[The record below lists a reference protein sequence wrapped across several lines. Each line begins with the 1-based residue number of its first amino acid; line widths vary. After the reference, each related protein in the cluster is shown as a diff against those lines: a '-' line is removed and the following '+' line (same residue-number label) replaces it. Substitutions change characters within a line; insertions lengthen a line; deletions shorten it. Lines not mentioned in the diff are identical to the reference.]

1 MMMKDVSRQLP
12 DAARVN
18 LFKELKLAMKA
29 NQVEKAAVIIAWIIS
44 KKRKENQ
51 TVLSGLGLPTRH
63 IKRWI
68 DGELLAYHHSAKNIR
83 ILSGL
88 MSVQQGIGPKSRQL
102 LNWINACRY
111 GDHDVVSSF
120 IKDSFPVN
128 AVDNKGMTG
137 LMYAVKNGHHAIVKV
152 LLDHKKIQIDQQ
164 NNRGESALMLAVI
177 YGYQDLMWVL
187 LDRTSDINAV
197 NQNGQN
203 IWMLAIMHQQGAL
216 IKDLFNVQGLNLNQQ
231 DNEGR
236 SPLMIAAWYTSYPMM
251 SYLLSLEGLD
261 KGLLDQNNYRVWD
274 YILNSIQFSASE
286 QDELMHGYDVA
297 FMMDRGESIAAYIES
312 NEIKASDLSDDRK
325 RFRKRMHRARFC
337 AKKRKK
343 LEMEINEEMSMDLHG
358 FDGHCIQWNTYSN
371 IHKKFGDV
379 AWQVNKGRKI
389 RWIQKRKVRK
399 LRQERSIKMKRK
411 FTLSH
416 MRRVIEK
423 RIGSESFDRAK
434 DVLELFNTSVASHYG
449 PRRLYKKMMVMNKRD
464 FKANI
469 MSVYGD
475 KIRKVRGFVHN
486 PYIARWLKIFEI
498 TNDIERLE
506 DVMVRRA
513 ELKLRK
519 YDDLL
524 VFAFDFLSEHF
535 PELMKGMVDINV
547 DIERKE
553 IVFEYYFP
561 VKNKSAITLEGMDT
575 ISEEKDKWLLM
586 QKKKIPL
593 SANRMFLGKEI
604 LVRVKDPVLTLKDIE
619 SFCKPR
625 KLCSMLTYY
634 DAGPSRPEPRRKR
647 QDFSKHN
654 YTHSEYLNFPRS
666 LVSNLQDHIS
676 YSLKWDDLL
685 KLKSSNIFPYTE
697 IKEFLSF
704 IGAKKVIDKA
714 YLSRYPS
721 ISKALSDLVKFDLN
735 LDDYRDIQ
743 KLRKKLFVDCIF
755 LTSDSW
761 STVKEFKKLDM
772 QGWHPRPFVFNFRKN
787 HEKHKINYVKNWYKE
802 ADL

>member
-68 DGELLAYHHSAKNIR
+68 DGELLAYHHSAKNIK

-88 MSVQQGIGPKSRQL
+88 MSEQQGIMPKSRQL

-111 GDHDVVSSF
+111 GDYDVVSGF
-120 IKDSFPVN
+120 IKDCFPVN

-137 LMYAVKNGHHAIVKV
+137 LMYAVKNGNHAIVKV

-187 LDRTSDINAV
+187 LDRTLDINAV

-216 IKDLFNVQGLNLNQQ
+216 IKDLYNVQGLNLNQQ

-236 SPLMIAAWYTSYPMM
+236 SPLMLAAWYTSYPMM

-274 YILNSIQFSASE
+274 YILSSIQFSASE

-297 FMMDRGESIAAYIES
+297 FMVDRGESIAAYIES

-343 LEMEINEEMSMDLHG
+343 LEMEINKEMSMDLHQ
-358 FDGHCIQWNTYSN
+358 FDDHCIRWNTYSN

-389 RWIQKRKVRK
+389 RWIQKRKVRQ

-423 RIGSESFDRAK
+423 RIGTESFDRAK
-434 DVLELFNTSVASHYG
+434 DVLELINSSVASHYG

-475 KIRKVRGFVHN
+475 KIRKVRGIVHN
-486 PYIARWLKIFEI
+486 PYIAKWFKIFEI
-498 TNDIERLE
+498 TNEIKRLE

-519 YDDLL
+519 YDEKLG
-524 VFAFDFLSEHF
+524 FAFNVLSDRY
-535 PELMKGMVDINV
+535 PELMRGMVDI
-547 DIERKE
+547 
-553 IVFEYYFP
+553 IVNPIGDEDKFVETVKFRYIFP
-561 VKNKSAITLEGMDT
+561 VKNKSSFLHDGEKPIIREKEAWLVALKGKAPYIKGFIYQGKKMLINATDFIAWRDGKPWGGRLWKAGSNEWAEKLVVRLLN
-575 ISEEKDKWLLM
+575 EE
-586 QKKKIPL
+586 
-593 SANRMFLGKEI
+593 
-604 LVRVKDPVLTLKDIE
+604 VRVDRDDA
-619 SFCKPR
+619 
-625 KLCSMLTYY
+625 KLNRLEY
-634 DAGPSRPEPRRKR
+634 GRRHVPHVWGVEFKLHWV
-647 QDFSKHN
+647 D
-654 YTHSEYLNFPRS
+654 
-666 LVSNLQDHIS
+666 
-676 YSLKWDDLL
+676 YSLSE
-685 KLKSSNIFPYTE
+685 SSYLSYNMFPYTE
-697 IKEFLSF
+697 IKEFLSV

-721 ISKALSDLVKFDLN
+721 ISKAMSDLELFDLN
-735 LDDYRDIQ
+735 LNDYKDNQ
-743 KLRKKLFVDCIF
+743 KLSKKLFVDHIF
-755 LTSDSW
+755 LTSHKW
-761 STVKEFKKLDM
+761 TTIKEFKALDL
-772 QGWHPRPFVFNFRKN
+772 HKRHYRPYVVDPRKN
-787 HEKHKINYVKNWYKE
+787 HEV
-802 ADL
+802 